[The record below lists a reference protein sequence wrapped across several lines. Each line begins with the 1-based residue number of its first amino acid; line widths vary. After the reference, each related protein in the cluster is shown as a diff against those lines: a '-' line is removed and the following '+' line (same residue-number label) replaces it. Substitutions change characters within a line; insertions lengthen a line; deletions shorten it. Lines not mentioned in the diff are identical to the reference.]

1 MNYHQTFKGNQITLV
16 VLPIEKIRFNIRN
29 LILFK
34 KKNITTNLT
43 TDSNKKNIKFR
54 NTVDAVPSLNDMEFT
69 WTDDQQISSL
79 KTTILK

>member
-1 MNYHQTFKGNQITLV
+1 MNYHQTFKRNQNTLA

-29 LILFK
+29 LIPFK

-43 TDSNKKNIKFR
+43 TDGNKKNIKFH
-54 NTVDAVPSLNDMEFT
+54 NPVDAVPSLNDMEFT
-69 WTDDQQISSL
+69 WTDDQQIQSL

>member
-1 MNYHQTFKGNQITLV
+1 

-29 LILFK
+29 LIPFK

-43 TDSNKKNIKFR
+43 TDSNKENIKFR

-69 WTDDQQISSL
+69 WTDDQ
-79 KTTILK
+79 

>member
-1 MNYHQTFKGNQITLV
+1 MNYHQTFKINQITLV

-29 LILFK
+29 LIRFK

-43 TDSNKKNIKFR
+43 TDSNKKNIKLR